1 MPGKPRSKL
10 ALFFA
15 AAYLLLAV
23 ASLVFVF
30 VPGTSLALIS
40 KRRL

>member
-1 MPGKPRSKL
+1 MAAKPRSKL

-23 ASLVFVF
+23 VSLGLIFVS
-30 VPGTSLALIS
+30 GDSLASIPQ
-40 KRRL
+40 RRL